1 MDTKELD
8 TGSNDAI
15 SWLPHEVLG
24 DILSRVPTK
33 LAASTSVLS
42 RKWRDV
48 FALRDSL
55 DFDDS
60 ASLKRNKEG
69 KLERDVILRECFRN
83 FVDRT
88 LALQLQ
94 CASLITRFSLRYHVR
109 DDSEMDH
116 VVRWVCNVLERGV
129 VDLHVSLAPHD
140 EIFLPPALYTSKTLV
155 KLSLGTKI
163 SLGKLPPDLSLPALK
178 TLFIDAIF
186 FEYEDL
192 CYVLLPGC
200 PVLEELFVRHNDFY
214 AQPYCISSR
223 TIHKLTV
230 QYDSNF
236 DIGSLTISFDAPSLV
251 FLDYSDYAL
260 SGYPQVNLKSLVE
273 ARLDLRYHSKE
284 IKRPNIWGLFTGIS
298 HIKTLH
304 LSANSADVISRCV
317 KHGLILPVFNNLVSL
332 TFGSKNKR
340 GWRLLPQLLKQ
351 CPMLETL
358 TIQGLDG
365 HISDVTMHTAK
376 DLEHLKSLL
385 GTQL

>member
-1 MDTKELD
+1 MDTKKLD

-42 RKWRDV
+42 KKWRDV
-48 FALRDSL
+48 VALVDNL

-94 CASLITRFSLRYHVR
+94 GASPIKKFSLRYHVG
-109 DDSEMDH
+109 DDTEMDH

-129 VDLHVSLAPHD
+129 VDLDVSLAPHA
-140 EIFLPPALYTSKTLV
+140 EIFLPHALYTSKTLV

-163 SLGKLPPDLSLPALK
+163 SLGKLPPDLFLPALK

-192 CYVLLPGC
+192 CYVLIPGC
-200 PVLEELFVRHNDFY
+200 PVLEELFVRHKDFF

-230 QYDSNF
+230 QYDSDF
-236 DIGSLTISFDAPSLV
+236 GIGSLDMSFDAPSLV

-260 SGYPQVNLKSLVE
+260 CSYPQVNLKSLVE

-340 GWRLLPQLLKQ
+340 GWRLLPHLLKQ

-365 HISDVTMHTAK
+365 HISDVTMRASQVK
-376 DLEHLKSLL
+376 VLL
-385 GTQL
+385 GRLEAHC